1 MFEKAI
7 LHLDLDAFFVS
18 VECLRNSKFKGLP
31 LIIGGSGSRGVVSSC
46 SYEARRFGVH
56 SAMPVKMALRL
67 CPDAIILR
75 GDMDAYSKYSK
86 LVTDIIAEDAP
97 AFEKSSIDE
106 FYVDMTGLDKY
117 FGCYKW
123 SLELREKIIRESGL
137 PISFGLSSNKLVS
150 KVGAGE
156 AKPNGAKKIDT
167 GEEKNF
173 LAPLPVRKI
182 PGVGKQTTKKLQYMG
197 VKQVKTLSEV
207 PVRLLEREFGKH
219 GRSLWQKANG
229 IDNTP
234 VVPYTERKSIS
245 KERTFKEDTIDI
257 AFIKNLLVGMVDQLA
272 YELRSKEKLTS
283 CITVKIRYADFNTYT
298 RQLKIPY
305 TANENILNRYAR
317 EIFDKVY
324 ERRQMIRLIGVKFS
338 GLVQGK
344 YQISLFDDTVEE
356 INLLQEVDHIRK
368 RFGIDKIMR
377 ASSMNDIVNDIMSMA
392 S

>member
-67 CPDAIILR
+67 CPDAIVIR

-86 LVTDIIAEDAP
+86 LVTEIIAEDAP

-106 FYVDMTGLDKY
+106 FYVDMTGLDKH

-156 AKPNGAKKIDT
+156 AKPNGAKKVDN
-167 GEEKNF
+167 GEEKKF
-173 LAPLPVRKI
+173 LAPLAVRKI
-182 PGVGKQTTKKLQYMG
+182 PGVGAKTTRKLQYMG

-229 IDNTP
+229 IDDSP

-245 KERTFKEDTIDI
+245 KERTFKEDTINID
-257 AFIKNLLVGMVDQLA
+257 FIKNLLVGMVDQLA
-272 YELRSKEKLTS
+272 YELRNKEKLTS

-305 TANENILNRYAR
+305 TANENILGRYAK
-317 EIFDKVY
+317 EIFSKVY

-344 YQISLFDDTVEE
+344 PQISLFDDTVED

-377 ASSMNDIVNDIMSMA
+377 ASSMNDMVNKVMSMA

>member
-1 MFEKAI
+1 MFDKAI

-67 CPDAIILR
+67 CPDAIIIR

-86 LVTDIIAEDAP
+86 LVTEIIAEDAP
-97 AFEKSSIDE
+97 TFEKSSIDE
-106 FYVDMTGLDKY
+106 FYVDMTGLDKH

-167 GEEKNF
+167 GEEKSF

-182 PGVGKQTTKKLQYMG
+182 PGVGKETTRKLQYMG

-207 PVRLLEREFGKH
+207 PVRLLEREFGKN

-245 KERTFKEDTIDI
+245 KERTFKEDTINI
-257 AFIKNLLVGMVDQLA
+257 EFIKNLLVGMVDQLA
-272 YELRSKEKLTS
+272 YELRNKEKLTS
-283 CITVKIRYADFNTYT
+283 CITIKIRYADFNTYT

-305 TANENILNRYAR
+305 TANENILGRYAK
-317 EIFDKVY
+317 EIFKKVY

-377 ASSMNDIVNDIMSMA
+377 ASSMNDMVNNVMSMA

>member
-1 MFEKAI
+1 MFDKAI

-67 CPDAIILR
+67 CPDAIIIR

-86 LVTDIIAEDAP
+86 LVTEIIAEDAP
-97 AFEKSSIDE
+97 TFEKSSIDE
-106 FYVDMTGLDKY
+106 FYVDMTGLDKH

-156 AKPNGAKKIDT
+156 AKPNGAKKIDA
-167 GEEKNF
+167 GEEKSF

-182 PGVGKQTTKKLQYMG
+182 PGVGKETTRKLQYMG

-207 PVRLLEREFGKH
+207 PVRLLEREFGKN

-245 KERTFKEDTIDI
+245 KERTFKEDTINI
-257 AFIKNLLVGMVDQLA
+257 EFIKNLLVGMVDQLA
-272 YELRSKEKLTS
+272 YELRNKEKLTS
-283 CITVKIRYADFNTYT
+283 CITIKIRYADFNTYT

-305 TANENILNRYAR
+305 TANENILGRYAK
-317 EIFDKVY
+317 EIFKKVY

-377 ASSMNDIVNDIMSMA
+377 ASSMNDMVNNVMSMA

>member
-67 CPDAIILR
+67 CPDAIVLR

-86 LVTDIIAEDAP
+86 IVTEIIAEDAP
-97 AFEKSSIDE
+97 SFEKSSIDE

-123 SLELREKIIRESGL
+123 SLELREKIMRESGL

-156 AKPNGAKKIDT
+156 AKPNGTKKVDN
-167 GEEKNF
+167 GKEKQF
-173 LAPLPVRKI
+173 LAPLAVRKI
-182 PGVGKQTTKKLQYMG
+182 PGVGKETTRKLQYMG

-207 PVRLLEREFGKH
+207 PVKLLEREFGKH

-229 IDNTP
+229 IDHTP

-257 AFIKNLLVGMVDQLA
+257 QFIKNLLVGMVDQLA
-272 YELRSKEKLTS
+272 FELRSKEKLTS

-298 RQLKIPY
+298 RQIKIPY
-305 TANENILNRYAR
+305 TANENILARYAK

-344 YQISLFDDTVEE
+344 YQISLFDDTEE
-356 INLLQEVDHIRK
+356 DINLLREVDHIRK

-377 ASSMNDIVNDIMSMA
+377 ASSMNDMVSKVMGMA

>member
-67 CPDAIILR
+67 CPDAIIIR

-86 LVTDIIAEDAP
+86 LVTEIIAEDAP

-106 FYVDMTGLDKY
+106 FYVDMTGLDKH

-156 AKPNGAKKIDT
+156 AKPNGAKKIDN
-167 GEEKNF
+167 GEEKHF

-182 PGVGKQTTKKLQYMG
+182 PGVGKETTRKLQYMG
-197 VKQVKTLSEV
+197 VKKVKTLSEV
-207 PVRLLEREFGKH
+207 PVRLLEREFGKN

-229 IDNTP
+229 IDHTP

-257 AFIKNLLVGMVDQLA
+257 AFIKNLLVGMVDELA

-298 RQLKIPY
+298 RQIKIPY
-305 TANENILNRYAR
+305 TANENILGRYAK

-377 ASSMNDIVNDIMSMA
+377 ASSMNDMVHKVMSMA